1 MYYGLNIALCQV
13 FAESEKNSEI
23 DKNCGRQTSPQQA
36 APLYCTS
43 SNAHL
48 HPGLACWAL
57 PPQPPN
63 PPNHPSLQAP
73 TANAPSEAKGG
84 LTGRERSLSV
94 FNPPEQVGVLCS
106 PYSVFPLLLLLIY
119 DSTKRIELSIAKDV
133 QDILKNLQRL
143 EKTYWKR
150 LDLKVHLRIPSA
162 RTETQK
168 RSTPN
173 AARTVMYGLH
183 LPKIET
189 KQTNLISFEDSH
201 KHKNPPS

>member
-1 MYYGLNIALCQV
+1 M
-13 FAESEKNSEI
+13 
-23 DKNCGRQTSPQQA
+23 
-36 APLYCTS
+36 
-43 SNAHL
+43 
-48 HPGLACWAL
+48 
-57 PPQPPN
+57 
-63 PPNHPSLQAP
+63 QAP

-84 LTGRERSLSV
+84 LSGGEMSLSV
-94 FNPPEQVGVLCS
+94 FNPPEQVGVVCS
-106 PYSVFPLLLLLIY
+106 PYSVSTFLLLLIY
-119 DSTKRIELSIAKDV
+119 EGIERIELCVAKDV
-133 QDILKNLQRL
+133 HYILKNPQRL

-150 LDLKVHLRIPSA
+150 LDLQVHLQIPSA
-162 RTETQK
+162 RTEAQK